1 MFKKIKT
8 TTHLIFII
16 LFISYA
22 IVTYFSNETQIKIN
36 QNRAVYSKKFNS
48 VISGLS
54 LLKSDTDN
62 VIKYNIKN
70 SEENKIKKRY
80 FWNLLKDE

>member
-8 TTHLIFII
+8 TTHFLFII
-16 LFISYA
+16 LFISYV
-22 IVTYFSNETQIKIN
+22 IVIYFSNETQIKIN
-36 QNRAVYSKKFNS
+36 QNRIKYSKEFNNVS
-48 VISGLS
+48 S
-54 LLKSDTDN
+54 LPFLENDTDN
-62 VIKYNIKN
+62 IIKYDINN

>member
-36 QNRAVYSKKFNS
+36 QNRIIYSKEFNNN
-48 VISGLS
+48 ISS
-54 LLKSDTDN
+54 LPFLKTDTDN
-62 VIKYNIKN
+62 IIKYNIKN
-70 SEENKIKKRY
+70 SEEKKIKKRY

>member
-1 MFKKIKT
+1 MFKKIIT
-8 TTHLIFII
+8 TTHFIFII

-22 IVTYFSNETQIKIN
+22 IMTYFSNETKIKIN
-36 QNRAVYSKKFNS
+36 QNRAVYSKKYIS
-48 VISGLS
+48 IISGLS

-70 SEENKIKKRY
+70 PQENKIKKRY

>member
-8 TTHLIFII
+8 TTHLLFVI
-16 LFISYA
+16 LFISYV
-22 IVTYFSNETQIKIN
+22 IMIYFSNETQIKIN
-36 QNRAVYSKKFNS
+36 QNRIKYSKEFNNVS
-48 VISGLS
+48 S
-54 LLKSDTDN
+54 LPFLENDTDN
-62 VIKYNIKN
+62 IIKYDINN

>member
-8 TTHLIFII
+8 TTHFIFII
-16 LFISYA
+16 LFISYV

-36 QNRAVYSKKFNS
+36 QNRIIYSKEFKNN
-48 VISGLS
+48 ISGLPF
-54 LLKSDTDN
+54 LKTDTDN
-62 VIKYNIKN
+62 IIKYNIN
-70 SEENKIKKRY
+70 NPDENKIKKRY

>member
-16 LFISYA
+16 LFISYT

-36 QNRAVYSKKFNS
+36 QNRIIYSKEFNNN
-48 VISGLS
+48 ISGLPF
-54 LLKSDTDN
+54 LKTDTDN
-62 VIKYNIKN
+62 IIKYNLNN
-70 SEENKIKKRY
+70 SNENKIKKRY

>member
-8 TTHLIFII
+8 TTHFIFII
-16 LFISYA
+16 LFVIYV

-36 QNRAVYSKKFNS
+36 QNRIIYSKEFNNN
-48 VISGLS
+48 ISGLPF
-54 LLKSDTDN
+54 LKTDTDN
-62 VIKYNIKN
+62 IIKYNLNN
-70 SEENKIKKRY
+70 SNENKIKKRY

>member
-36 QNRAVYSKKFNS
+36 QNRIIYSKEFNNN
-48 VISGLS
+48 ISGLPF
-54 LLKSDTDN
+54 LKTDTDN
-62 VIKYNIKN
+62 IIKYNINN
-70 SEENKIKKRY
+70 SDENKIKKRY

>member
-8 TTHLIFII
+8 ITHLIFII

-36 QNRAVYSKKFNS
+36 QNRIIYSKEFNNN
-48 VISGLS
+48 ISGLPF
-54 LLKSDTDN
+54 LKTDTDN
-62 VIKYNIKN
+62 IIKYKINN
-70 SEENKIKKRY
+70 SDENKIKKRY

>member
-16 LFISYA
+16 LFISYT

-36 QNRAVYSKKFNS
+36 QNRIIYSKEFNNN
-48 VISGLS
+48 ISGLPF
-54 LLKSDTDN
+54 LKTDTDN
-62 VIKYNIKN
+62 IIKYKINN
-70 SEENKIKKRY
+70 SDENKIKKRY

>member
-36 QNRAVYSKKFNS
+36 QNRIIYSKEFNNN
-48 VISGLS
+48 ISGLPF
-54 LLKSDTDN
+54 LKTDTDN
-62 VIKYNIKN
+62 IIKYNLNN
-70 SEENKIKKRY
+70 SNENKIKKRY

>member
-8 TTHLIFII
+8 TTHFIFIT

-36 QNRAVYSKKFNS
+36 QNRIIYSKEFNNN
-48 VISGLS
+48 ISGLPF
-54 LLKSDTDN
+54 LKTDTDN
-62 VIKYNIKN
+62 IIKYNLNN
-70 SEENKIKKRY
+70 SNENKIKKRY

>member
-1 MFKKIKT
+1 MFKKIKN

-36 QNRAVYSKKFNS
+36 QNRIIYSKEFNNN
-48 VISGLS
+48 ISGLPF
-54 LLKSDTDN
+54 LKTDTDN
-62 VIKYNIKN
+62 IIKYNLNN
-70 SEENKIKKRY
+70 SNENKIKKRY

>member
-36 QNRAVYSKKFNS
+36 QNRIKYSKEFNNVS
-48 VISGLS
+48 S
-54 LLKSDTDN
+54 LPFLENDTDN
-62 VIKYNIKN
+62 IIKYDINN

>member
-8 TTHLIFII
+8 TTHFIFII
-16 LFISYA
+16 LFIRYV
-22 IVTYFSNETQIKIN
+22 IVIYFSNETQIKIN

-48 VISGLS
+48 VISDLS

-62 VIKYNIKN
+62 VIKYEKN
-70 SEENKIKKRY
+70 NSDQNQNKKRY
-80 FWNLLKDE
+80 FWNLLTDQ